1 MLRYINK
8 NKIFVPTDCCTAIQK
23 LGRDFYFLSVGFSKS
38 KTKRPLKK
46 AMKSLRI
53 RSFKVQKSCID
64 YANSTK
70 NVLCFL
76 KAFYILLSVKTRKNS
91 KFENFFFISEKSFEC
106 IKCQKTTFRVVGWKQ
121 SYFRKCPSRCSKR
134 SWRCYNRWE
143 KSIP

>member
-1 MLRYINK
+1 MPQKLFIGVALMLRYINK
-8 NKIFVPTDCCTAIQK
+8 NKIFVPTDCCTAVHSSEAQDQK

-91 KFENFFFISEKSFEC
+91 KFENFFF
-106 IKCQKTTFRVVGWKQ
+106 
-121 SYFRKCPSRCSKR
+121 YFRK
-134 SWRCYNRWE
+134 E
-143 KSIP
+143 L